1 MSFSRGVSPPE
12 FPLILTEYQSLRE
25 ELIRLASE
33 PERAER
39 RDLLSLRLGVS
50 HFATIATHFE
60 LQVVGGAGYVA
71 SSPTARRLRE
81 ASFLPVQSPTEGH
94 LRFELSKYDHLED
107 LQAAL

>member
-1 MSFSRGVSPPE
+1 MSKGIFRPE
-12 FPLILTEYQSLRE
+12 FPLILSEYESLRE

-71 SSPTARRLRE
+71 E
-81 ASFLPVQSPTEGH
+81 SPTEGH
-94 LRFELSKYDHLED
+94 LRYELSKYDHLEA
-107 LQAAL
+107 LQEAL

>member
-1 MSFSRGVSPPE
+1 MCSVLSS
-12 FPLILTEYQSLRE
+12 PLILAEYQSLRE

-71 SSPTARRLRE
+71 GSPDCSSPAWRRR
-81 ASFLPVQSPTEGH
+81 SCRFSP
-94 LRFELSKYDHLED
+94 D
-107 LQAAL
+107 